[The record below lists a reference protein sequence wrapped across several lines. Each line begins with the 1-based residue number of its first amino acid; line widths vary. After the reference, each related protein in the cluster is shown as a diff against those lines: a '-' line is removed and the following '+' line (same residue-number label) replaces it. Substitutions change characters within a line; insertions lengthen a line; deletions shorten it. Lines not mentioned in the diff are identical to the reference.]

1 MYGWGNTMWN
11 LLLLAKTHG
20 WSQATSASSQSVTPP
35 SLSCLVA
42 VYSARQRVDMP
53 SGTNVLER
61 SPVSCDILA
70 VLLRNFD
77 RVFAARCT
85 GSACSISR
93 SRSAV
98 LPGKHGQCLATI
110 RRRNK
115 DFSRDLLVH
124 LFLGCAMVREQKK
137 SRPL

>member
-1 MYGWGNTMWN
+1 M
-11 LLLLAKTHG
+11 LLLIPL
-20 WSQATSASSQSVTPP
+20 
-35 SLSCLVA
+35 LCLVA

-98 LPGKHGQCLATI
+98 LPGKHRQCLATI
-110 RRRNK
+110 QRRNQ
-115 DFSRDLLVH
+115 DFSLELLFTFV
-124 LFLGCAMVREQKK
+124 FGCAMVLEQKK
-137 SRPL
+137 P